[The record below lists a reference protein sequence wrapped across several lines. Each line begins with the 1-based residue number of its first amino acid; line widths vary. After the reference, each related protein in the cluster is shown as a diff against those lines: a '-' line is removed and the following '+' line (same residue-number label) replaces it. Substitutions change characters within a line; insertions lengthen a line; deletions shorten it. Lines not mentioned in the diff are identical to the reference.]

1 MSTYHSSLGLLLL
14 TTWIGMAPVEQS
26 PAATAIPPKVG
37 VASGTVQAG
46 KLTVTLR
53 HAYALG
59 PIDSGGTVY
68 QIVLTDSPIPAGA
81 LSKELERG
89 GQQLLKTGKLNGIA
103 LLVDDTGFIRNM
115 VPFIGELRGSRMI
128 ASAGQLQAFRVTPP
142 QVTGQGRATAEQTS
156 GQGWSY
162 AASWNAA
169 LQKPKG

>member
-1 MSTYHSSLGLLLL
+1 MNGYSSSLALLLL
-14 TTWIGMAPVEQS
+14 TAWVGMAPVGQL
-26 PAATAIPPKVG
+26 PATAVIPPQVG

-46 KLTVTLR
+46 KLNVTLR
-53 HAYALG
+53 HAYASG

-68 QIVLTDSPIPAGA
+68 QIVLTDSPIPPEA

-89 GQQLLKTGKLNGIA
+89 GQQLLKTGKLSGIA

-115 VPFIGELRGSRMI
+115 VPFIGELRGSRML

-142 QVTGQGRATAEQTS
+142 HVTGQGRATPEQTS

-169 LQKPKG
+169 LEKPRR